1 MDRRWLS
8 DSPPR
13 LQPLQAAKKVGI
25 EFNYLVRSGR
35 AKNTAR
41 TMAAA
46 LADPGHGT

>member
-1 MDRRWLS
+1 MDCRWFPDPCPIASLS
-8 DSPPR
+8 GCR
-13 LQPLQAAKKVGI
+13 KKIGI

-35 AKNTAR
+35 VKNTAA